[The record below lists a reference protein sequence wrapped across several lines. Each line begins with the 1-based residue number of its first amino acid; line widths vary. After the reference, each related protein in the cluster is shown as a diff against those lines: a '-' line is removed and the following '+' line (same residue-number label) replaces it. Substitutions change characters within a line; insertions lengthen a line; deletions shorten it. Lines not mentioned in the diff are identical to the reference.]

1 MPDTHEDIRR
11 RLFDA
16 AWETPAYAPA
26 PERTVTRAR
35 RRAAL
40 TIGGGAI
47 LLAAVAVTIFTLG
60 GGAPLADQHRTGE
73 PVHGDDP
80 RETLVDTTT
89 GDRSAFDALPPGAW
103 LYDISPRRLSRSR
116 SRRRQSGRTQVW
128 IMGMDGTGLRQLT
141 HDPFEA
147 IDPTWSP
154 DGTRIVYVGFGEVI
168 RAISSWSTSRVG
180 SPTRSSPSPRIL
192 GTPDG
197 HPMALGSCIGLRPR
211 STFPPELPT
220 TTTSL
225 EVRSVIVDDRS
236 GQRACRRAESTGGL
250 GGRRG
255 TGVRTD
261 RVHRGA
267 VQVGSSHASHSL
279 WLMDG
284 DGSRKEQLLS
294 LDADDA
300 SDTAWSPDGS
310 QIAFIVAQHGEAFVH
325 VFDLATGEDRR
336 IDRAIHRL
344 GRRRH
349 TSGAGVPPRILRPGF
364 LLASDASCDSW
375 SPLSGWSLRGI

>member
-16 AWETPAYAPA
+16 AWETPVYAPA

-60 GGAPLADQHRTGE
+60 DGAPLADQHRTGE

-103 LYDISPRRLSRSR
+103 LYDITPDGSRVAFSAEAED
-116 SRRRQSGRTQVW
+116 GRTQVW

-147 IDPTWSP
+147 IDPSWSP
-154 DGTRIVYVGFGEVI
+154 DGTRIVYVGFGGSDSRDLFVI
-168 RAISSWSTSRVG
+168 DVEGGKPHKVITEPQDPWNPRWSPDG
-180 SPTRSSPSPRIL
+180 SRIL
-192 GTPDG
+192 YW
-197 HPMALGSCIGLRPR
+197 A
-211 STFPPELPT
+211 STETDVPSEVPT

-225 EVRSVIVDDRS
+225 EVRSVMVES
-236 GQRACRRAESTGGL
+236 GRVSVLAGGRDQRAALEGSWDGQSGRIAFIAARFKTGG
-250 GGRRG
+250 G
-255 TGVRTD
+255 
-261 RVHRGA
+261 
-267 VQVGSSHASHSL
+267 HASHSL
-279 WLMDG
+279 WVMDG

-294 LDADDA
+294 LDAGGA
-300 SDTAWSPDGS
+300 SDTVWSPDGS
-310 QIAFIVAQHGEAFVH
+310 QIAFIVSQHGESYVH
-325 VFDLATGEDRR
+325 VYDLATGEDRE
-336 IDRAIHRL
+336 IGPGEYIVWVDDGTL
-344 GRRRH
+344 L
-349 TSGAGVPPRILRPGF
+349 VQEFLPGF
-364 LLASDASCDSW
+364 
-375 SPLSGWSLRGI
+375 